1 MSARLQTTELA
12 SLLSG
17 TAENWEIHYLETV
30 DSTNSWARQEARQGA
45 RDGGIYLTDYQSA
58 GRGRRGRA
66 WEVPA
71 GTSVMFSILLKPDT
85 APENLSML
93 TLVMGL
99 SVAQGISLETG
110 LETGIKWPNDVVV
123 NGKKICGIL
132 TELDT
137 VSGSVIIGTGI
148 NINMT
153 SFPEELREKATS
165 IAAETGRSWSREQT
179 AGRVIAA
186 FAENYRIFNRTGDMI
201 GLKESYQKILVNR
214 GNKVRVLDPRAP
226 FTGTALG
233 IDDRGELLVKR
244 EDTGSVETVF
254 SGEVS
259 VRGIYGYA
267 V

>member
-1 MSARLQTTELA
+1 MGARLKTEELA
-12 SLLSG
+12 AFLSG
-17 TAENWEIHYLETV
+17 TAGSWEIHYRETV

-58 GRGRRGRA
+58 GRGRRGRS

-71 GTSVMFSILLKPDT
+71 GTSVMFSILLRPDL

-99 SVAQGISLETG
+99 SVAEGIRAGTG
-110 LETGIKWPNDVVV
+110 LDAGIKWPNDVVV

-137 VSGSVIIGTGI
+137 VSHSVIIGTGI
-148 NINMT
+148 NVNMT
-153 SFPEELREKATS
+153 SFSEELREKATS
-165 IAAETGRSWSREQT
+165 IAAETGRSWNREQT
-179 AGRVIAA
+179 AGRVIAS
-186 FAENYRIFNRTGDMI
+186 FAENYRVFAGTGDMT
-201 GLKESYQKILVNR
+201 GLKEAYQKILVNR
-214 GNKVRVLDPRAP
+214 GKQVRVLDPRAP

-244 EDTGSVETVF
+244 ADNGRVETVF